1 MLLREN
7 KQGRSGLSRWIA
19 QRKDVISAIR
29 KHAGHSGTLGKGGV
43 GGEVVDEGRETGNA
57 IFIFIFSAVALQQQS
72 IIYFSI
78 SLTCS
83 AFCKVR
89 NRSCFFLIKCFNI
102 PK

>member
-29 KHAGHSGTLGKGGV
+29 KHAGHSGTLGKVGV

-57 IFIFIFSAVALQQQS
+57 IFIFFLLLLCNNNLLFISVFHSHVLLSAKLGIETAS
-72 IIYFSI
+72 F
-78 SLTCS
+78 
-83 AFCKVR
+83 
-89 NRSCFFLIKCFNI
+89 
-102 PK
+102 

>member
-43 GGEVVDEGRETGNA
+43 GGEVVDEGRETGNT
-57 IFIFIFSAVALQQQS
+57 IY
-72 IIYFSI
+72 IYFFLLLLCNNNQLFI
-78 SLTCS
+78 SVFHSHVLLS
-83 AFCKVR
+83 AKLGIETASF
-89 NRSCFFLIKCFNI
+89 
-102 PK
+102 

>member
-57 IFIFIFSAVALQQQS
+57 IFIFF
-72 IIYFSI
+72 FCC
-78 SLTCS
+78 CS
-83 AFCKVR
+83 ATTINYLFQYFTHMFC
-89 NRSCFFLIKCFNI
+89 FLQS
-102 PK
+102 